1 VAAAD
6 AKLHLGEVYR
16 GVVRTLREQ
25 WRLLLAAGMVV
36 FVPLGFV
43 EALDDLVGDVDLDE
57 IGAFRQVE
65 VVVVAL
71 VHSGTA
77 LCGEIFYTGVVAAG
91 VSQLRGG
98 ERHGLRH
105 VARILPYRR
114 LIAVD
119 LLFSAIVLV
128 GFLLLVVPGILFL
141 VWFSLA
147 GVVVKL
153 EGRSAIDALRRS
165 RELVRGSFWRVL
177 AVVIPAELVSSAI
190 VDAGGELGH
199 DLAEGFAGE
208 WLGATLGQLLATPL
222 YAVAIVVV
230 AYELLALDSRS

>member
-1 VAAAD
+1 VLAAD
-6 AKLHLGEVYR
+6 AKLRLGEVYR

-25 WRLLLAAGMVV
+25 WRLLLVAGLVV

-43 EALDDLVGDVDLDE
+43 EALDDYVSDVDFDE
-57 IGAFRQVE
+57 VGAFRLVE
-65 VVVVAL
+65 VLVVAL

-91 VSQLRGG
+91 VSTLRGG

-119 LLFSAIVLV
+119 LLFSAMVLV
-128 GFLLLVVPGILFL
+128 GFVLLIVPGIVFL

-165 RELVRGSFWRVL
+165 RELVRGSFWRVF
-177 AVVIPAELVSSAI
+177 AVVIPAELVSSVI

-199 DLAEGFAGE
+199 DIADGFAGE

-230 AYELLALDSRS
+230 AYELLALDRRS